1 LIVERTGSV
10 SGPVTLTR
18 EQAAARFAELPLPTT
33 SDEHWRFTDLR
44 GFDPQE
50 VSDTVVSDTSSTPAL
65 DLDVAG
71 RAIVTETGI
80 DILAVPDGVTFE
92 LLPADYPSKLIPDD
106 DKFALE
112 NLARWEH
119 GLLVHVPK
127 NVVLEKPLYVQV
139 TSNGG
144 SLYWRMVVI
153 AEEGSRFSLIEDL
166 SSAAPDTVAYTNAV
180 VELFVEP
187 AAKIEYVSLQNLSQE
202 TWHFGRHKAW
212 LERDSELDWVI
223 GGFGSKRGKVWIEN
237 DLAGPGATSR
247 VTGAYFA
254 DGDQHL
260 DYDTFQEHIAP
271 NTESDFAFK
280 GALRERASAV
290 WRGMIRVEENA
301 QQTNAYQENRNLLLS
316 DTAHADSIPGLEIM
330 ANDVRCTHGA
340 TLGKVNREELFYLMA
355 RGLSR
360 AEAERL
366 IVRGFFQDVLDRIE
380 LVPVREALGA
390 ALEARIPQ

>member
-1 LIVERTGSV
+1 MA
-10 SGPVTLTR
+10 TLTR
-18 EQAAARFAELPLPTT
+18 EDAAKRFEELPLPTT
-33 SDEHWRFTDLR
+33 ADEHWRFTDLR
-44 GFDPQE
+44 GFPSE
-50 VSDTVVSDTSSTPAL
+50 VPDTAVPGTGSKPML

-71 RAIVTETGI
+71 RAHVTENGI
-80 DILAVPDGVTFE
+80 EIVSAPEGVTFE
-92 LLPADYPSKLIPDD
+92 PLPADYPAEIVPDD
-106 DKFALE
+106 DKFAVE
-112 NLARWEH
+112 NLSRWQH

-127 NVVLEKPLYVQV
+127 GVELEKPLYVQV

-144 SLYWRMVVI
+144 SLYWRMVVR
-153 AEEGSRFSLIEDL
+153 ADEGARFTLIEDL
-166 SSAAPDTVAYTNAV
+166 SSAGDDTLAYTNAV

-187 AAKIEYVSLQNLSQE
+187 SAKIEYVSLQNLSKE
-202 TWHFGRHKAW
+202 TWHFGRHRAR
-212 LERDSELDWVI
+212 LQRDSELDWVL

-237 DLAGPGATSR
+237 DLVGPGATSR

-260 DYDTFQEHIAP
+260 DYDTFQEHAAP

-280 GALRERASAV
+280 GALREKATAV
-290 WRGMIRVEENA
+290 WRGMIRVEEDA
-301 QQTNAYQENRNLLLS
+301 QKTNAYQENRNLLLS
-316 DTAHADSIPGLEIM
+316 NEAHADSIPGLEIM

-340 TLGKVNREELFYLMA
+340 TLGRIDREELFYLMA

-380 LVPVREALGA
+380 LEPVREALGE
-390 ALEARIPQ
+390 ALEARIPQAS

>member
-1 LIVERTGSV
+1 MTTI
-10 SGPVTLTR
+10 TR
-18 EQAAARFAELPLPTT
+18 EDAAKRFDELPLPTT
-33 SDEHWRFTDLR
+33 ADEHWRFTDLR
-44 GFDPQE
+44 GFSVPEQVPDTVPA
-50 VSDTVVSDTSSTPAL
+50 SDTHPAL

-71 RAIVTETGI
+71 RARVTESGI
-80 DILAVPDGVTFE
+80 EILEAPEGITFE
-92 LLPADYPSKLIPDD
+92 PLPADYPSQLIPDD

-112 NLARWEH
+112 NLARWQH
-119 GLLVHVPK
+119 GLLVRVPK
-127 NVVLEKPLYVQV
+127 GVELEKPLYVQV

-144 SLYWRMVVI
+144 SLYWRMVVQ
-153 AEEGSRFSLIEDL
+153 AEEGARFSLIEDL
-166 SSAAPDTVAYTNAV
+166 SSAAPDTLAYTNAV
-180 VELFVEP
+180 VELFVDP
-187 AAKIEYVSLQNLSQE
+187 LAKIEYVSLQNLSRE

-271 NTESDFAFK
+271 STESDFAFK
-280 GALRERASAV
+280 GALRENASAV
-290 WRGMIRVEENA
+290 WRGMIRVEEDA
-301 QQTNAYQENRNLLLS
+301 QKTNAYQENRNLLLS
-316 DTAHADSIPGLEIM
+316 DKAHADSIPGLEIM

-340 TLGKVNREELFYLMA
+340 TLGKVNREDLFYLMA

-380 LVPVREALGA
+380 LLPVREALGA
-390 ALEARIPQ
+390 ALEARIPQA